1 MTAVTKNAQNV
12 SDKLATSP
20 YMGCIRSKLFDRVEQ
35 YEDDAF
41 EMFTQVQPTMVSMTE
56 PLSQHLVDPCLDT
69 H

>member
-12 SDKLATSP
+12 SDKLTISP
-20 YMGCIRSKLFDRVEQ
+20 HMGCIRSRLFNSVEQ

-56 PLSQHLVDPCLDT
+56 PLGQHLVDPCPDT